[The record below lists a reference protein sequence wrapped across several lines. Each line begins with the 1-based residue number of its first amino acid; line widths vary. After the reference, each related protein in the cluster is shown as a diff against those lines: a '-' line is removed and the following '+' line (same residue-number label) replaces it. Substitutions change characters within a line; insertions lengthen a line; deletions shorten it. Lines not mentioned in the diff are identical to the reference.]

1 MYKIGY
7 TTGTFDLPHHGH
19 FELLKKCKSFCD
31 KLIVGLVSDEL
42 GEKQKRK
49 PILSYEH
56 RKSILENSKWVDH
69 VVVFEG
75 SSKQTDYDKMKFDI
89 LFISDEYFG
98 SDEYSLFESTPTYYF
113 PRTTNISTSD
123 IFKSIVKR
131 VIDESELFSSGTGG
145 DILKFKWKNEE
156 SFIVKPINLGLGEE
170 DNTSNFFKIPIP
182 PPRNWKLLGETN
194 KELPFLAGINPNREI
209 SMVPILSGKKWFLAE
224 DIIIK
229 TKNQTPISISPKEN
243 LADMINI
250 KRKFGKKIV
259 WLVQKDGGVTLD
271 KFFKENNNDVLM
283 KKNYY
288 IIIRSL
294 IEEMRSSGV
303 LHMDLHVHN
312 ILVKN
317 NQVYFIDF
325 GWCLHR
331 SFEMCSDERFYY
343 ENKLEENFDLKHF
356 RESLVVMGIENEIPS
371 CLM

>member
-1 MYKIGY
+1 
-7 TTGTFDLPHHGH
+7 
-19 FELLKKCKSFCD
+19 
-31 KLIVGLVSDEL
+31 
-42 GEKQKRK
+42 
-49 PILSYEH
+49 
-56 RKSILENSKWVDH
+56 
-69 VVVFEG
+69 
-75 SSKQTDYDKMKFDI
+75 
-89 LFISDEYFG
+89 
-98 SDEYSLFESTPTYYF
+98 
-113 PRTTNISTSD
+113 
-123 IFKSIVKR
+123 
-131 VIDESELFSSGTGG
+131 
-145 DILKFKWKNEE
+145 
-156 SFIVKPINLGLGEE
+156 
-170 DNTSNFFKIPIP
+170 
-182 PPRNWKLLGETN
+182 
-194 KELPFLAGINPNREI
+194 
-209 SMVPILSGKKWFLAE
+209 MVPILSGKKWFLAE

-271 KFFKENNNDVLM
+271 KFFKENNNDVLI